1 MNLMISKVTDERG
14 QAAWWVEAYDARSW
28 YGQVAYGREDSGEIS
43 WTINQTL
50 PTGLSHDD
58 VVQFIDGKALENTG
72 TSESMT
78 PSQQRD
84 SAYVVP
90 QTVWLNGDDD

>member
-28 YGQVAYGREDSGEIS
+28 HGQVAYGREDSGEIS
-43 WTINQTL
+43 WTINSTL

-58 VVQFIDGKALENTG
+58 VAQFIDSQVFGFGDAGEH
-72 TSESMT
+72 T
-78 PSQQRD
+78 PPAQRD

-90 QTVWLNGDDD
+90 QATWLNGDDD